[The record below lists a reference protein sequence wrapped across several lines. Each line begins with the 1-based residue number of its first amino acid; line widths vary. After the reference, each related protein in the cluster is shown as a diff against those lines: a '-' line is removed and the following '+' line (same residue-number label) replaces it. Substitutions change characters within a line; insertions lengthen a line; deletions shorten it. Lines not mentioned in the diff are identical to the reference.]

1 MNFYI
6 MIGTQSDGRVV
17 VAMVP
22 FGALPGIC
30 LKVSG
35 WGGTTGIPC
44 HIVIGLQ
51 LKKSSQAFPLD

>member
-1 MNFYI
+1 M
-6 MIGTQSDGRVV
+6 GWVV
-17 VAMVP
+17 VGMVP

-35 WGGTTGIPC
+35 WGGTTGTPC
-44 HIVIGLQ
+44 HIVLCLQ